1 MYVHGMCMCMYTA
14 RARHWQAAEQPLL
27 YFDPEQCETAG
38 GARNALASALC
49 GAEVWGDALLAST
62 ELKGRDRDEM
72 GRPAV
77 SARRVSIGDLET
89 KLAKRVGGTVG
100 FIGFK
105 YNRVLL
111 GAWAVPRAG
120 GDVGAGQQR
129 DRRFVEGARAWE
141 AAKGPRAILNE
152 YVSYKGALSEQTQ
165 WRIHTDSVHNADA
178 SKPPFVGRALFGWPE
193 GLPLPTGAR
202 QVERGCVELACEP
215 CPTKK
220 GAENAAA
227 VALLG
232 ALQALEPADAPLQFL
247 EMYPP
252 AIYAFADAGDAAAA
266 TDVATAEPMRWW
278 EQCLH
283 RCLAVPELH
292 GTGPVAAAPA
302 EELHTDGTTLIVSVR
317 LARLEK
323 PPAADTPRPLPWA
336 TLAPEEGGG
345 GGSGEGA
352 ADGGGAG
359 GRVVMSSGGLLLEE
373 LRRVPVLLGGRVVAV
388 AVEELLRA
396 TAARTEAVC
405 HVRVRYHGDPC
416 APCAPHVPHV
426 PHAPHVPCACRTSA
440 HLRAPAAP
448 LVPATAPPRLLHRH
462 ASCTAAPLSVRRRA
476 VLVRA
481 ARARA
486 RGRATTRAASRADR
500 RRGARRAQRCATLL
514 RVGSRAAVGLRLAHG
529 RGVRPGQAPC
539 AARAGRRA
547 RRRLCAAGGPRPRP
561 QTLGEARARR
571 TAAPSPRRPAHRP
584 SAHLHIPH
592 SPRTQTARC
601 SSIRRYAAPPSAWPR
616 RSRGRLRRE
625 ARHRRSSSTAAAW
638 RTRGAC
644 GRGAKL

>member
-202 QVERGCVELACEP
+202 QLERGCVELACEP

-416 APCAPHVPHV
+416 APCTPHVPHV
-426 PHAPHVPCACRTSA
+426 PHAPHAPHVPCACRTSA

-448 LVPATAPPRLLHRH
+448 LVPATAPPRLLHRCLPFC
-462 ASCTAAPLSVRRRA
+462 AQACRA
-476 VLVRA
+476 GA
-481 ARARA
+481 CC
-486 RGRATTRAASRADR
+486 TRACTWS
-500 RRGARRAQRCATLL
+500 
-514 RVGSRAAVGLRLAHG
+514 SHH
-529 RGVRPGQAPC
+529 PSSEPC
-539 AARAGRRA
+539 
-547 RRRLCAAGGPRPRP
+547 
-561 QTLGEARARR
+561 
-571 TAAPSPRRPAHRP
+571 
-584 SAHLHIPH
+584 
-592 SPRTQTARC
+592 
-601 SSIRRYAAPPSAWPR
+601 
-616 RSRGRLRRE
+616 
-625 ARHRRSSSTAAAW
+625 
-638 RTRGAC
+638 
-644 GRGAKL
+644 